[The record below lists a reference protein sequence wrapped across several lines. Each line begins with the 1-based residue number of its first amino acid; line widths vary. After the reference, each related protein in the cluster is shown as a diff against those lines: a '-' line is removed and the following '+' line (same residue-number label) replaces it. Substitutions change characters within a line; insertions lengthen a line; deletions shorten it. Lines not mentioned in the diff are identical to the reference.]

1 MGNSCDFIVTSLCQT
16 SCFPKRAALT
26 SLAELTVSVIFTGN
40 HESRDALCVLS
51 CISNSIAWLLSA
63 LRGTLCWSL
72 FEALSGSEV
81 PSTTSRKYPAIYPL
95 ITNTHLSLCYRAH
108 ISNSQLWPTSSDP
121 HVLQAIHFY
130 LRIPLFSSSNARLI
144 RLSPT

>member
-1 MGNSCDFIVTSLCQT
+1 MTSVCQT
-16 SCFPKRAALT
+16 PCFSKRAALT

-40 HESRDALCVLS
+40 HESRDSLCVLS

-72 FEALSGSEV
+72 LVALSGSEV

-95 ITNTHLSLCYRAH
+95 ITNTHLSLSYRAH

-121 HVLQAIHFY
+121 HVLPAIHFY
-130 LRIPLFSSSNARLI
+130 LRIPLFSSSSARLI